1 MIKIVIYFLNI
12 VGTKRDVLCICQ
24 MEMKRKYGMKCS
36 CVCVGGGGGVVSG
49 LVGGSSNALPFA
61 NTGAIIES

>member
-1 MIKIVIYFLNI
+1 MYMSNGNEKEIWN
-12 VGTKRDVLCICQ
+12 
-24 MEMKRKYGMKCS
+24 EMQL
-36 CVCVGGGGGVVSG
+36 CVCWGGGGVVSG